1 VNAPIFAPVDEPTAD
16 LLALVAL
23 GSSTGTADAE
33 WDLYVDALATVAARH
48 AGLIFPNE
56 LRQMVRGKV
65 APKRLGALTHRA
77 LKRGI
82 VRRTGDWQT
91 SDDHE
96 GRNAGRPVAVMEWIG
111 GETA

>member
-1 VNAPIFAPVDEPTAD
+1 VSAPTFAAVDEPTSD

-33 WDLYVDALATVAARH
+33 WDLYVDALATVAARR

-56 LRQMVRGKV
+56 LRPMVRGKV
-65 APKRLGALTHRA
+65 APRRIGALMNRA

-82 VRRTGDWQT
+82 VRRTGDWQV
-91 SDDHE
+91 SDDHA
-96 GRNAGRPVAVMEWIG
+96 GKNSGRPVAVMEWVG
-111 GETA
+111 DER